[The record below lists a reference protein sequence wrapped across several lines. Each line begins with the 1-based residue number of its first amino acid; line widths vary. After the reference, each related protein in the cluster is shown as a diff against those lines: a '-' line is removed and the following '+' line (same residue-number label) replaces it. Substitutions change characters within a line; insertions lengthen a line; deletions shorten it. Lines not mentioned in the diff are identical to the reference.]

1 MPVYLLYRCDSANSN
16 ANAPGRGYAVD
27 SSEWSRLRGSEPS
40 LVCQMAAE
48 YESGWAQGTNGS
60 LHAKPFAFWKRAH
73 NHIHTPPLWTDPQ
86 TQTRERET
94 AHERERV
101 SGGGERETEERERA
115 DTRDTLIVFA
125 FSGDAPKAANA
136 MALTKI
142 VKLAACV

>member
-27 SSEWSRLRGSEPS
+27 SSERSRLRGSEPS

-48 YESGWAQGTNGS
+48 YESVWAQGTNGS

-94 AHERERV
+94 AHERERL
-101 SGGGERETEERERA
+101 SGGRERETEERDRA
-115 DTRDTLIVFA
+115 DTLIVFA
-125 FSGDAPKAANA
+125 FSGDAPKAAIA
-136 MALTKI
+136 LALTKI